1 MENHGTSGEASTPET
16 HPDVQPSEGGLLMAP
31 TRKMPEEL
39 SPLTD
44 YLTDLTEQE
53 WVAFSQATADPV
65 TKAQFL
71 KLCVN
76 LVQHVTMSSMNA
88 VVPALIKLL
97 TVDPQQFLTCSETHY
112 CLLDLETA
120 GPSLRWSDEGRHVT
134 VLNNAMLMKA
144 STEGSSGQTQE
155 VTRTPDSRR
164 SAEERSQQ
172 ISFLDQ
178 FGITEEGIR
187 QSVQATLKEL
197 NVVGCPS
204 ATEELTHSIVREAMV
219 WVNTSLAEFKKA
231 ASSEPGSSALHE
243 IFNAEE
249 FVEKVSIKLDSRRS
263 AEDAR
268 QSLLCW
274 KRCSDAC
281 PSEEDLDPVL
291 SSTVSDSMTVIIDTI
306 ESSLNEQDEDDCKNK
321 PDKNLFSSIRQA
333 VKAFACQSASL
344 SEVSFYDEENQGDH
358 IECISQVTLD
368 SLFSSAV
375 QPGKRPFSFDDFRL
389 KANKAVRSV
398 LVIKMKNFDSVPP
411 SYTHVCATDTP
422 ASVDAPRS
430 KTEHS
435 PEPYWKPVEEAA
447 SLVIENFVE
456 EIKAIAQSAECVDE
470 NEETA
475 VETQPDDA
483 SSIEKM
489 EPNAEKNPAL
499 LAAKKIFAKVQ
510 KTLEDFFIQLPT
522 ELHLHQAISAPS
534 SDEVSDQNPQEPGE
548 DPTQD
553 FTQMASCRN
562 EQLPQA
568 RTVSHLQLHQV
579 QSEAAQSGHSALSQ
593 PDLDTCTRNVLKGV
607 IASYHKQ
614 KEAAQPEETSL
625 DPSTTPNDYVRNVI
639 SQLSNITSSSIEDS
653 LSIVCIQN
661 LSSSTFQRNAF
672 DAVVDVLV
680 TSVQSNGTLRPFVSS
695 DNIEESAEPEND
707 TCASSLPQEAE
718 IENANAAASEIV
730 DQFEKDLRKCIES
743 LQSLRITNQSDMGS
757 MEPLGT
763 LRSTKEIPKQEFTSA
778 ASKVYHSVQVKVREI
793 FAQLSFQRKWP
804 YTRLEE
810 TSSKDYI
817 SDLSKGNAARSGSL
831 DVTEVMPETTDLED
845 CTKEVMGELIMS
857 VKEQIAED
865 QMSCT
870 EGKTPTSGSYLA
882 GNIML
887 EIENNFV
894 YTSSPSMQSS
904 ANRQCSAELVLPI
917 TEIMQKL
924 SSEDIQTKAVK
935 QVSQVLL
942 NSAKSSG
949 TASSL
954 PTESTASDLVGT
966 VVEGIQTL
974 FQSTS
979 YNAMDNTISDSKGKS
994 QGGSSVLLNKS
1005 QVGKE
1010 ASKVKIWS
1018 VTREIFESLR
1028 RKVKDFITNSQLHE
1042 SKVEEKVCAKQAISN
1057 VLVCIQEEVP
1067 NSGMWGTD
1075 SEHLHLFH
1083 NTINTML
1090 QSLGDMDVQR
1100 PTSASSS
1107 VRKGKHSPLPQETL
1121 LGVVLTSSES
1131 PFPYMDGESLRDT
1144 MVDVVKVVLEKV
1156 DDGEASLSYAQGLTS
1171 VARSLER
1178 SLSSSSVNSFSH
1190 DLIDQIYGLFMRS
1203 NNSTPRQCVSDS
1215 ALLKHEHEKASG
1227 MLTASEILQL
1237 YIEESVK
1244 HLFLPCF
1251 KLPSPWDGVKGGSQQ
1266 QAQTSISCPSS
1277 LTDVASDTQGKM
1289 AATKSPPQILSDTVG
1304 LVVEM
1309 MVKEVMSGLTRAL
1322 SPNSDLEAVE
1332 ETSHSSNLRA
1342 TKSFSS
1348 KLAEPQMSAGT
1359 SEGVQIT
1366 PWPKAFPMDTDDY
1379 TGLVTILVV
1388 QLLTKINYGWFSYD
1402 MVSKAGEL
1410 INKVVAAF
1418 SASSGIS
1425 ATEPYPEDIR
1435 EHRIYRAVYS
1445 NLLTEFGSETDLLK
1459 AMESNRPSFQ
1469 TSIVTSLTKELLQ
1482 ICDTQPVKGKGERG
1496 IFQKL
1501 NIGGKNVPS
1510 QSRKQWHS
1518 SNKDQSA
1525 LSTTALMASANM
1537 SSSSE
1542 TPLIEQSSRHSEKSR
1557 DARMPKKHCCFI
1569 KIFSALRG
1577 ETS

>member
-1 MENHGTSGEASTPET
+1 MENHGTSGEASAPET

-97 TVDPQQFLTCSETHY
+97 TVDPQQFLTCPETHY

-120 GPSLRWSDEGRHVT
+120 GPSLRWSDEGRHIT

-172 ISFLDQ
+172 ISLLDQ

-243 IFNAEE
+243 IFNAEEE

-321 PDKNLFSSIRQA
+321 PAKNLFSSIRQA

-510 KTLEDFFIQLPT
+510 KTLKDFFIQLPT

-625 DPSTTPNDYVRNVI
+625 DLSTTPNDYVRNVI

-707 TCASSLPQEAE
+707 TCASSPPQEAE

-778 ASKVYHSVQVKVREI
+778 ASKLYHSVQVK
-793 FAQLSFQRKWP
+793 
-804 YTRLEE
+804 
-810 TSSKDYI
+810 
-817 SDLSKGNAARSGSL
+817 
-831 DVTEVMPETTDLED
+831 
-845 CTKEVMGELIMS
+845 
-857 VKEQIAED
+857 
-865 QMSCT
+865 
-870 EGKTPTSGSYLA
+870 
-882 GNIML
+882 
-887 EIENNFV
+887 
-894 YTSSPSMQSS
+894 
-904 ANRQCSAELVLPI
+904 
-917 TEIMQKL
+917 
-924 SSEDIQTKAVK
+924 
-935 QVSQVLL
+935 
-942 NSAKSSG
+942 
-949 TASSL
+949 
-954 PTESTASDLVGT
+954 
-966 VVEGIQTL
+966 
-974 FQSTS
+974 
-979 YNAMDNTISDSKGKS
+979 
-994 QGGSSVLLNKS
+994 
-1005 QVGKE
+1005 
-1010 ASKVKIWS
+1010 
-1018 VTREIFESLR
+1018 
-1028 RKVKDFITNSQLHE
+1028 
-1042 SKVEEKVCAKQAISN
+1042 
-1057 VLVCIQEEVP
+1057 
-1067 NSGMWGTD
+1067 
-1075 SEHLHLFH
+1075 
-1083 NTINTML
+1083 
-1090 QSLGDMDVQR
+1090 
-1100 PTSASSS
+1100 
-1107 VRKGKHSPLPQETL
+1107 
-1121 LGVVLTSSES
+1121 
-1131 PFPYMDGESLRDT
+1131 
-1144 MVDVVKVVLEKV
+1144 
-1156 DDGEASLSYAQGLTS
+1156 
-1171 VARSLER
+1171 
-1178 SLSSSSVNSFSH
+1178 
-1190 DLIDQIYGLFMRS
+1190 IYGLFMRS

-1227 MLTASEILQL
+1227 MLTTSEILQL

-1277 LTDVASDTQGKM
+1277 LTDVASDAQGKM

-1332 ETSHSSNLRA
+1332 ETSHSSNLGA

-1496 IFQKL
+1496 ILQKL

-1525 LSTTALMASANM
+1525 LSTTAVIASANM

-1557 DARMPKKHCCFI
+1557 DARMPKKHRCFI